1 MELPPGPCD
10 DPRGWDDDSEPD
22 PDPDPDAQAEAYV
35 ARVLSPPKSGV
46 APPRASLLPTPAP
59 SPGALEPRTGP
70 RVPAVGAPGLL
81 SLPPELL
88 LEICAYLDARLVLHV
103 LPRVCHALRD
113 LVRDHVTWRLR
124 AQRRVRAPYPVVEEE
139 DFDWPAACIELE
151 QHLSRWAED
160 GRRAEYF
167 CLADG
172 HFASIDSVLLLQGGT
187 LCLSGSRDRNVNL
200 WDLRQLGTEPSR
212 VLVKALGTQ
221 QNSTHKGWVWSLAA
235 QDHRACS
242 GSWDSTVKLWD
253 MAADGQQFG
262 EIKGKAAVLCLSYLP
277 DILVAGSYD
286 KRVTIYDP
294 RGGPSRPGPAA
305 EPAAAL
311 ERGAGAAGRRAAHHL
326 VQRGPHPGGVRPP
339 RQQRPAAAAAGLLLP
354 ALHVLPGAAALG
366 RRQPGPAARL
376 CQPRRLLPACSVLRR
391 GPQVPDHRDQ
401 ALAGRAVHHVHRQDD
416 PGARA
421 HRPAED
427 HLHPEPS
434 QRPQRDLRGGQP
446 GGGRLRGPV
455 AGSLEAA
462 GVSGPG
468 CVPGLRL
475 SAGTFL
481 PTVGAASAP
490 PPPPPAR
497 APACPAGL
505 GGTENS
511 GRGWM
516 LSLGQAYAA
525 WGGDL
530 GVLAHPRGPPCTLGA
545 LIWLRF
551 GQPDLLRRQQSRNKK
566 PMYSAQWAG
575 LGALEVPVCVR
586 VCVCVRVRVCPCKCA
601 CL

>member
-1 MELPPGPCD
+1 MELPPGPSD
-10 DPRGWDDDSEPD
+10 DPRGWDDDSEPEPD

-35 ARVLSPPKSGV
+35 ARVLSPPKSEV

-59 SPGALEPRTGP
+59 SPGALEPRAGP

-294 RGGPSRPGPAA
+294 R
-305 EPAAAL
+305 
-311 ERGAGAAGRRAAHHL
+311 AGAAQLQSRRLHSSAVLALLADERHIISCSEDHTLAVFDRRANSVL
-326 VQRGPHPGGVRPP
+326 QRLQLDSSYLLCMSYLGPQLWAGDS
-339 RQQRPAAAAAGLLLP
+339 QGLL
-354 ALHVLPGAAALG
+354 HVFANRDGCFQLVRSFDVG
-366 RRQPGPAARL
+366 
-376 CQPRRLLPACSVLRR
+376 
-391 GPQVPDHRDQ
+391 HRFQ
-401 ALAGRAVHHVHRQDD
+401 ITGIKH
-416 PGARA
+416 
-421 HRPAED
+421 
-427 HLHPEPS
+427 S
-434 QRPQRDLRGGQP
+434 
-446 GGGRLRGPV
+446 
-455 AGSLEAA
+455 
-462 GVSGPG
+462 
-468 CVPGLRL
+468 
-475 SAGTFL
+475 
-481 PTVGAASAP
+481 
-490 PPPPPAR
+490 
-497 APACPAGL
+497 
-505 GGTENS
+505 
-511 GRGWM
+511 
-516 LSLGQAYAA
+516 
-525 WGGDL
+525 
-530 GVLAHPRGPPCTLGA
+530 LGA
-545 LIWLRF
+545 LYTTSTDKTIRVHVPTDPPKTICTRSHHNVLN
-551 GQPDLLRRQQSRNKK
+551 GICAEGNLVVAASG
-566 PMYSAQWAG
+566 G
-575 LGALEVPVCVR
+575 LSLEVWR
-586 VCVCVRVRVCPCKCA
+586 LQA
-601 CL
+601 